1 MRAKVNKCFYDKEA
15 SIFRYPGDTLEV
27 ETERFEVLKQA
38 GVIEPK
44 PKPKERI
51 QDQNEEA

>member
-1 MRAKVNKCFYDKEA
+1 MRAKVSKCFYDKEA
-15 SIFRYPGDTLEV
+15 SIFRYPGDTLEA
-27 ETERFEVLKQA
+27 ETERFEVLEQA

-44 PKPKERI
+44 PKPKERT